1 MTFRHGSF
9 KSLVE
14 SEMRSTYGEQWE
26 KSEEASRKRWKLS
39 STSEDRE
46 DVDVQSWRKGAL
58 QGRQRENLSQ
68 VGHCERKG
76 AGKFSA
82 TAKIIP
88 VPETTPFLS

>member
-1 MTFRHGSF
+1 MCRAGG
-9 KSLVE
+9 
-14 SEMRSTYGEQWE
+14 R
-26 KSEEASRKRWKLS
+26 
-39 STSEDRE
+39 
-46 DVDVQSWRKGAL
+46 AL
-58 QGRQRENLSQ
+58 WQGRQRENLSQ